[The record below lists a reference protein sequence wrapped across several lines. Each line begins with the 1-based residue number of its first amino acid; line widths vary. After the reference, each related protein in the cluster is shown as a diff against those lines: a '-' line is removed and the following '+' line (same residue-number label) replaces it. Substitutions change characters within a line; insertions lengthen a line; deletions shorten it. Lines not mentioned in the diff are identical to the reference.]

1 MKRRIV
7 SIVFALCLCLAL
19 LPSTALA
26 AEPATETADFTAS
39 DGDCSAQRGEMGQ
52 CRELHMG
59 QRHQNADIER
69 RQLPNYGGHRGEASR
84 GEHHRAG
91 G

>member
-39 DGDCSAQRGEMGQ
+39 DGGAAAIA
-52 CRELHMG
+52 LL
-59 QRHQNADIER
+59 NAAKWD
-69 RQLPNYGGHRGEASR
+69 NA
-84 GEHHRAG
+84 
-91 G
+91 

>member
-39 DGDCSAQRGEMGQ
+39 DGGAAAIALLTVGLRALA
-52 CRELHMG
+52 R
-59 QRHQNADIER
+59 RVER